1 MGFFDASTTKA
12 YHKNRDRYGLAA
24 AAAAEATLTHFAG
37 LSATAEEGRNVSQ
50 FLSVII

>member
-12 YHKNRDRYGLAA
+12 YHKNRDRYGL
-24 AAAAEATLTHFAG
+24 AAAEATLTHFAG